1 MNLRIIGLPLAL
13 RVPLESTSYAQQIP
27 KSCQESK
34 SRQERLMAVAKQLHI
49 TPKQA
54 MQLLPILEAEEPKL
68 QAIRSDTSL
77 SWMEGLRRL
86 RAVHEASD
94 PQVKAILTPAQYK
107 QLQVIRQK
115 RGAQLMAEATEVG
128 SRETE
133 REMPRAA

>member
-1 MNLRIIGLPLAL
+1 MKVRNIALAFAL
-13 RVPLESTSYAQQIP
+13 CVPLVSTSYAQQIP
-27 KSCQESK
+27 KS
-34 SRQERLMAVAKQLHI
+34 RQERLMAVAQQLHI
-49 TPKQA
+49 TRKQA
-54 MQLLPILEAEEPKL
+54 MQLLPILEAEERKM

-107 QLQVIRQK
+107 LLQVIRQD
-115 RGAQLMAEATEVG
+115 RRAQLMAEATKVG

-133 REMPRAA
+133 RETPRAA

>member
-1 MNLRIIGLPLAL
+1 MKLRIIGIPLAL
-13 RVPLESTSYAQQIP
+13 RVPLEATSYAQQIP
-27 KSCQESK
+27 KA
-34 SRQERLMAVAKQLHI
+34 RQERLMAVAKQLHI
-49 TPKQA
+49 TRKQA

-68 QAIRSDTSL
+68 QAIRSATSL
-77 SWMEGLRRL
+77 SRMERLRRL

-115 RGAQLMAEATEVG
+115 RGAQLMAEATKLG

>member
-1 MNLRIIGLPLAL
+1 MTLRIIGIPLAL
-13 RVPLESTSYAQQIP
+13 RVPLEATSYAQQIP
-27 KSCQESK
+27 KSP
-34 SRQERLMAVAKQLHI
+34 QERLMAVAKQLHI
-49 TPKQA
+49 TRKQA
-54 MQLLPILEAEEPKL
+54 MQLLPILKAEEPKL
-68 QAIRSDTSL
+68 QAIRSATSL
-77 SWMEGLRRL
+77 SRMERLRRL

-115 RGAQLMAEATEVG
+115 RGAQLMAEATKLG

>member
-1 MNLRIIGLPLAL
+1 MKLRIIGIPLAL
-13 RVPLESTSYAQQIP
+13 RVPLESTSFAQQIP
-27 KSCQESK
+27 K

-49 TPKQA
+49 TRKQA
-54 MQLLPILEAEEPKL
+54 MQLLPILKAEEPKL
-68 QAIRSDTSL
+68 QAIRSATSL
-77 SWMEGLRRL
+77 SRMERLRRL

-115 RGAQLMAEATEVG
+115 RGAQLVAEATKLG

>member
-1 MNLRIIGLPLAL
+1 MKLRIIGLPLAL
-13 RVPLESTSYAQQIP
+13 RVPLVSTSYAQQIP
-27 KSCQESK
+27 K

-49 TPKQA
+49 TRKQA
-54 MQLLPILEAEEPKL
+54 MQLLPILKAEEPKL

-77 SWMEGLRRL
+77 SRMERLPRL
-86 RAVHEASD
+86 RAVQEASD

-115 RGAQLMAEATEVG
+115 RRAQLMAEATKVG

-133 REMPRAA
+133 RETPRAA